1 MTYDEFEKLMDE
13 EIDKAFN
20 IKMHNIKAREE
31 GKEDLVV
38 PEYNC
43 KSKVKEYYQQY
54 VDTLKEEMKRKTEE
68 EECIENGICPICG
81 TDLYRDIK
89 GDVICFNIAC
99 NFKRGCS

>member
-38 PEYNC
+38 PEYDY

-54 VDTLKEEMKRKTEE
+54 IETLKKEILEK
-68 EECIENGICPICG
+68 
-81 TDLYRDIK
+81 
-89 GDVICFNIAC
+89 
-99 NFKRGCS
+99 